1 MSKANEVATSTTHE
15 PTRPRRPGGSPVV
28 ILLMVI
34 VLVPAL
40 LLADTFDAGPAAIIG
55 GLVALFSLIAFMG
68 GPLRAD
74 LRTAALMVPLLLVGA
89 IVPRLLTD
97 VWRPAAIALVVVLC
111 FVAAL
116 LPRLGPRFEH
126 AGLGLGMTTLYAY
139 AYATHGAT
147 DHRQV
152 IAAAV
157 AGVVVALLLRVVLG
171 ISDPSK
177 PTRDQVADVLVAD
190 DAAAAT
196 STAFDTWLSDG
207 RQRWLATALE
217 GASRYRLALRAG
229 EVTASARPEE
239 AATLRSRAADLADR
253 LRAKHA
259 PDAAPDAEADAG
271 VPAGVSTGPATVA
284 SLGQAAAALDTVAQA
299 VRNRDTTSVV
309 LDRGSQHELRD
320 AVLHPSARLRTIQVR
335 HALRTALGLLVML
348 VLTASLGPGDPLVA
362 TVLLTTFTIL
372 QASWRDTLGKAR
384 SKIIG
389 VVSGAAAVA
398 VILLVV
404 PERYLT
410 AIAAVS
416 LALGLWYITTRPA
429 LGSAFMVVVSVGINA
444 ATRHLDA
451 GDLLV
456 QYVALTACAV
466 VVGVVLG
473 FIVVPAFRPAPLR
486 ARVVSATEA
495 TEAVLRA
502 AAHGATSSAHE
513 FVALQRDAA
522 QKQDELVPDRDHL
535 DDRQLAE
542 LDRLRSGLRDLITL
556 VNTATLDHASL
567 SGAATMLQTAE
578 GTAEGAADGPAPR
591 PATDGATSSTLG
603 DLVERTGAAGRYLLR
618 TLPATG

>member
-1 MSKANEVATSTTHE
+1 MSRADEVATSTAHE
-15 PTRPRRPGGSPVV
+15 PTRPKRPGGSPVV

-34 VLVPAL
+34 VLVPAI

-74 LRTAALMVPLLLVGA
+74 LRTAALMVPLLLLGA
-89 IVPRLLTD
+89 VVPRLLSD
-97 VWRPAAIALVVVLC
+97 VWRPAAIALVVVIC

-116 LPRLGPRFEH
+116 LPRLGSRFDH

-139 AYATHGAT
+139 AYATHGAA

-157 AGVVVALLLRVVLG
+157 AGVVVALALRLLLG

-196 STAFDTWLSDG
+196 TTAFDTWLSDG

-217 GASRYRLALRAG
+217 GASQYRLALCAG

-239 AATLRSRAADLADR
+239 AAALRSRAADLAKQ
-253 LRAKHA
+253 LRDKHA
-259 PDAAPDAEADAG
+259 PGADADPG
-271 VPAGVSTGPATVA
+271 ITRGVSTSPTTGEP
-284 SLGQAAAALDTVAQA
+284 LDRAAAALDTVAQA
-299 VRNRDTTSVV
+299 VRERDTSAVA
-309 LDRGSQHELRD
+309 LDRGSRHALRD
-320 AVLHPSARLRTIQVR
+320 AVLHPSARLRSIQVR
-335 HALRTALGLLVML
+335 HALRTAFGLLVIL

-362 TVLLTTFTIL
+362 SVLMTTFMIL

-384 SKIIG
+384 AKIIG
-389 VVSGAAAVA
+389 LVVGSAAVA

-404 PERYLT
+404 PERYLM

-429 LGSAFMVVVSVGINA
+429 LGNAFMVVVSVGINA
-444 ATRHLDA
+444 ATRDLDA

-466 VVGVVLG
+466 AVGVALG
-473 FIVVPAFRPAPLR
+473 FTVVPAFRPAPLR
-486 ARVVSATEA
+486 ERVVSATEA
-495 TEAVLRA
+495 TEDVLRA
-502 AAHGATSSAHE
+502 AANGSTSSAPA

-535 DDRQLAE
+535 DERQLAE
-542 LDRLRSGLRDLITL
+542 LDRLRSGLRDLTTL
-556 VNTATLDHASL
+556 VDTDSLDHPSL
-567 SGAATMLQTAE
+567 SRTATMLQSAD
-578 GTAEGAADGPAPR
+578 GAADGP
-591 PATDGATSSTLG
+591 TDGAARLPATNGASSTLW
-603 DLVERTGAAGRYLLR
+603 DLVEQTGAAERYLLR
-618 TLPATG
+618 TLPSSA